1 MIIMK
6 AISITFLLVLF
17 VISCSKESD
26 SPVLNEVI
34 SSSNLSDISTKI
46 ASDNK
51 ISRED
56 LDYFSNGVARL
67 SMISADSLIGKTVK
81 EVIEHQKKI
90 SYESSINS
98 MKLATSRAQINLC
111 QKFQITS
118 FEPLDSADQLTNV
131 ISFRISNLTDKKIVN
146 LQGYLNFINAS
157 GQILKKFPINIKKAL
172 DPKQSYDLKTPPYLH
187 DLKNDND
194 VALRAQKGTLRSL
207 WTPIYV
213 EFEGGTKIG
222 PVQ

>member
-1 MIIMK
+1 MK
-6 AISITFLLVLF
+6 TFFLTVLLVLF
-17 VISCSKESD
+17 AISCSKEAD

-34 SSSNLSDISTKI
+34 SASNLSDISSKI
-46 ASDNK
+46 ATDNN

-56 LDYFSNGVARL
+56 IDYFSNGVARL

-81 EVIEHQKKI
+81 EVIEHQKRI
-90 SYESSINS
+90 THESSVNS
-98 MKLATSRAQINLC
+98 LKIATSRAQINLC
-111 QKFQITS
+111 QKFQILT

-131 ISFRISNLTDKKIVN
+131 ISFRISNLTDKKIIN

-157 GQILKKFPINIKKAL
+157 GQILKKFPINIKKPL
-172 DPKQSYDLKTPPYLH
+172 DPKQSYELKTPPYLH
-187 DLKNDND
+187 DVKNEND
-194 VALRAQKGTLRSL
+194 IALRSQKSTLRSL

-213 EFEGGTKIG
+213 EFEGGNKIG